1 MLPPRPPALSHALTS
16 ALWGAGLGV
25 FIWVGLLSVE
35 LTSRLAALIIGIFA
49 GIGIFFFV
57 LVHGDQARHRQQDR
71 KRRTER

>member
-1 MLPPRPPALSHALTS
+1 M
-16 ALWGAGLGV
+16 GV

-35 LTSRLAALIIGIFA
+35 LTSRLAALIIGILA